1 MQNKIIVLWIR
12 GAVSSSTALL
22 PQLFPLHTKPQESA
36 CALQSPRS
44 TIHSE
49 ESALHCT
56 MQNAAQYQCT
66 QNHKSQQSPPS
77 TFTQWGGTW
86 QFNQFLQCRLD
97 TGQQLD
103 SLSANFTYK
112 RCTLGTECTAHIKG
126 AHLARDVLQ
135 LHAWGALAV
144 QDQTPKTTTVS
155 LCASTPLAKN
165 TIQYCIFQYWVC
177 TYSVFELGP
186 FGSSS
191 FLLSSTMPIK
201 LTLTFIIL
209 HILHT
214 ETDLKFILLPQ
225 VNKAGCVDL
234 CSLILLP
241 LCSLR
246 ALTNKSGDNV
256 SHRVKLKGTF
266 SDLSSYDG
274 FTPAHQGSILATL

>member
-1 MQNKIIVLWIR
+1 MNTVEYQLIHKTTVQS
-12 GAVSSSTALL
+12 VSA
-22 PQLFPLHTKPQESA
+22 
-36 CALQSPRS
+36 
-44 TIHSE
+44 
-49 ESALHCT
+49 
-56 MQNAAQYQCT
+56 
-66 QNHKSQQSPPS
+66 
-77 TFTQWGGTW
+77 
-86 QFNQFLQCRLD
+86 LD

-165 TIQYCIFQYWVC
+165 TIQYCIFQYRVC

-274 FTPAHQGSILATL
+274 FTPAHQGSILATLQGGQGCRGEGGPAQGGGCQQQGRVRYNRVDVGSDEQAQFNPETVVGEANSGLEQHR